1 MLDSLTSAATP
12 DCPRWSAAL
21 RHVAALTDRLGLPVD
36 PGIRDAVAALSLAG
50 FPTTQSCEG
59 HVNAAG
65 HGLPSPWVELDLP
78 RAERDVGPPRLIALL
93 ARFNAARATPPEA
106 TLLWDTGRLQ
116 AGDTYDGLDATR
128 RTLRAGRLPPDE
140 VRALQRTLRARQ
152 AEMQA
157 FAAFL
162 RNHTAEVT
170 AAPSPGDKLSKQMD
184 RPMRTPDFQP
194 RDQDERDRDPP
205 IAERQALFEL
215 LAAREQ
221 APEPAADLAWIT
233 DRFEP
238 GQ

>member
-1 MLDSLTSAATP
+1 MLDSLTSAASS

-78 RAERDVGPPRLIALL
+78 RTERDAGPPRLIALL
-93 ARFNAARATPPEA
+93 ACFNAARATPPEA

-128 RTLRAGRLPPDE
+128 RTLRAGRLPPDD
-140 VRALQRTLRARQ
+140 VRALEALLVARQ
-152 AEMQA
+152 SEIQA

-162 RNHTAEVT
+162 REQPADDR
-170 AAPSPGDKLSKQMD
+170 AAPPPGRNRPMPLSPLHLPGD
-184 RPMRTPDFQP
+184 
-194 RDQDERDRDPP
+194 
-205 IAERQALFEL
+205 RQKGAVTL
-215 LAAREQ
+215 
-221 APEPAADLAWIT
+221 
-233 DRFEP
+233 
-238 GQ
+238 